1 MKKQFLFLF
10 FFAFLFAAS
19 TQIQAQER
27 IVKGTV
33 KDYEG
38 KALSGITVMIKGTTS
53 ASVTNGSGQYSI
65 KAGTGSVL
73 VFSKGKTLIKEEVN
87 TGSNSMIDVT
97 MYPNTRKGK
106 RKRKRAMKKKK

>member
-19 TQIQAQER
+19 TQIQAQSR
-27 IVKGTV
+27 TVSGTV

-38 KALSGITVMIKGTTS
+38 KALSGITVMIKGTTIGTS
-53 ASVTNGSGQYSI
+53 TNSSGQYKI
-65 KAGTGSVL
+65 KAGAGSVL
-73 VFSKGKTLIKEEVN
+73 VFSSRKFINEEI
-87 TGSNSMIDVT
+87 NSGTSSSLDVT
-97 MYPNTRKGK
+97 MYPDTRKGK